1 MECTRKAG
9 DSVSASLEKA
19 LITVVLFVATVLVF
33 FATGALT
40 KTHVSPAWLLTR
52 WDPYIPLVPIA
63 VWPYFSWYV
72 SPLPLLA
79 ASRRDFRRIACAVVL
94 AFAVSILGF
103 IVFPAFIQ
111 RPVITGETLSERALL
126 LLYKYD
132 PPWNIFPSFHAALCA
147 ILWRPAFG
155 GRLARMLM
163 PVWMST
169 ICVACLLTRQ
179 HHLLDIVAGLL
190 LGFFTLAA
198 VTAIFNHLGKAK
210 RIGPRPEEAKS
221 SLPVAG
227 TGETEAAHAAS
238 VVCFQPDGA
247 GAAPSAVRRSDPDE

>member
-1 MECTRKAG
+1 VECTRKAG

-19 LITVVLFVATVLVF
+19 LITVVLFVVTVLVF

-40 KTHVSPAWLLTR
+40 KTHVSPAWLVTR
-52 WDPYIPLVPIA
+52 WDLSIPLVPIA

-79 ASRRDFRRIACAVVL
+79 ASRQDFRRVACAVVL
-94 AFAVSILGF
+94 AFAISILGF
-103 IVFPAFIQ
+103 IVFPASIQ
-111 RPVITGETLSERALL
+111 RPVIAGGTLSERALL

-147 ILWRPAFG
+147 ILWRPVFG

-169 ICVACLLTRQ
+169 ICVACVLTRQ

-198 VTAIFNHLGKAK
+198 VTAIFNQLEKTK
-210 RIGPRPEEAKS
+210 LTGPGPEEPES
-221 SLPVAG
+221 CLPAAG
-227 TGETEAAHAAS
+227 TGETEAAREAS
-238 VVCFQPDGA
+238 FVCFEPDGA
-247 GAAPSAVRRSDPDE
+247 GTAPSAVRRSDPDE